1 MHNIINFMRIEG
13 KTLSQSLRIAAD
25 MIEDNNLNNDP
36 ETVWQ
41 VQSVF
46 RKLNVIQQKD
56 KKQNLYKSMNR
67 YGRKQ

>member
-1 MHNIINFMRIEG
+1 MHNIINFMRSEG
-13 KTLSQSLRIAAD
+13 KPLSQSLRIAAD
-25 MIEDNNLNNDP
+25 MIEDNHLNNDP

-56 KKQNLYKSMNR
+56 KKQNIYESMNR
-67 YGRKQ
+67 YGRKR